1 MSSKDVEK
9 TGYLEKKI
17 DPSVTANNPPKC
29 LNILSIQILKHLVE
43 IKENVNEYVLMLEW
57 RIPS

>member
-1 MSSKDVEK
+1 MNCQVKMLRK
-9 TGYLEKKI
+9 LAIWKKKI

-43 IKENVNEYVLMLEW
+43 IKENVNEYVLMLE
-57 RIPS
+57 